1 MPDRWAFG
9 LLFVG
14 TLTYTVLDV
23 ARRVVARTD
32 AGDPMARRQ
41 AKLANDTRSSH
52 ARASHA
58 HPMTLRE
65 RNEHRRSTR

>member
-1 MPDRWAFG
+1 MPDRWAFS

-32 AGDPMARRQ
+32 AAQPMARRQ
-41 AKLANDTRSSH
+41 AELANDTRSSH

-58 HPMTLRE
+58 HPMTLKE
-65 RNEHRRSTR
+65 RNARRRA